1 VDAQEVPPMDA
12 KVQDNPDRSRFEVI
26 VDGEVGGFAAYRIK
40 DGLVVI
46 THSQVDPRYQGQGV
60 GGQLA
65 RQTLDLLR
73 ERGAR
78 VVPVCPFFAEYV
90 SKHPEYD
97 DIVESN

>member
-1 VDAQEVPPMDA
+1 MDA

-26 VDGEVGGFAAYRIK
+26 VDGEVGGFASYRVH

-46 THSQVDPRYQGQGV
+46 THSQVEEKHRGRGV

-65 RQTLDLLR
+65 KQTLDLLR

-78 VVPVCPFFAEYV
+78 VVPACPFFAEYV
-90 SKHPEYD
+90 VQHREYD
-97 DIVESN
+97 DILESD